1 MSCLNVCYFGVIM
14 VGYGVDVD
22 ILSTA
27 WVAKIR
33 RQPSLTFASP
43 RGRGPVQG
51 QPQQLGGA
59 IARGEEQGTQ
69 VGDRR
74 VFNNSQGKRP
84 SSTLAGCQVLW
95 RGAMH
100 LQEVACPL
108 GRLRCWQ

>member
-1 MSCLNVCYFGVIM
+1 M

-22 ILSTA
+22 ILHTA
-27 WVAKIR
+27 WVAEIR

-59 IARGEEQGTQ
+59 IAQGKEQGTQ

-74 VFNNSQGKRP
+74 VPNNSQGEAALVYACRV
-84 SSTLAGCQVLW
+84 SSAMEEGHAFAG
-95 RGAMH
+95 GSMY
-100 LQEVACPL
+100 
-108 GRLRCWQ
+108 LR

>member
-1 MSCLNVCYFGVIM
+1 M

-27 WVAKIR
+27 WVAEIR

-51 QPQQLGGA
+51 QPPQLGGA

-74 VFNNSQGKRP
+74 VPNSSQGEAALVYACTV
-84 SSTLAGCQVLW
+84 SSAV
-95 RGAMH
+95 
-100 LQEVACPL
+100 
-108 GRLRCWQ
+108 